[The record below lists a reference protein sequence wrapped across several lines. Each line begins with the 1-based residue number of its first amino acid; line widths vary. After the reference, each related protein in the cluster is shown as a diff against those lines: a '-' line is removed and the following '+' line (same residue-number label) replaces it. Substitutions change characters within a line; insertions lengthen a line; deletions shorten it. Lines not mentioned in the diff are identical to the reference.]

1 MAAACFHFRSFCAA
15 AFKPQACVLCTHT
28 NTCVAV
34 CAGQLSSER
43 KERKKDGKQLTVLSN
58 RLQVSP
64 PPLTT
69 RPLAAV
75 WSNMSVQLHEC
86 RVQEWD
92 GDMTRHTLTLPR
104 SLPLRSLRWGLTLAY
119 TIAY

>member
-1 MAAACFHFRSFCAA
+1 M
-15 AFKPQACVLCTHT
+15 
-28 NTCVAV
+28 

-92 GDMTRHTLTLPR
+92 GDMTRHRDGDLTRHTLTLPR